1 MGVVKKILVNN
12 GDRKKLCEMC
22 NTTYPTV
29 RVALDGK
36 EKTPLDI
43 KIRETALQMGGALRE
58 VIIVDENI
66 QHESDTN

>member
-43 KIRETALQMGGALRE
+43 KIRETALMMGGALRE
-58 VIIVDENI
+58 IVTIDKKDNNETDIN
-66 QHESDTN
+66 